1 MDLLRRLGFGGGS
14 AKGTR
19 SPTDRLTLM
28 TDDLIDALRPDP
40 AVALDDEG
48 LPLRIVAIADT
59 HGESRLLARLLQS
72 LGEVGKARDAAIY
85 LLGDLVD
92 RGPDSRG
99 CLDIAARILRDRPA
113 SKVFLGNHDE
123 WFLRFLE
130 GELLGDEAMNWLAQG
145 GSETIASYGLDAD
158 GDPSTIRQALIAAA
172 PDHRTLLR
180 GAEAIG
186 LVGDFAFVHA
196 GVDPSRPLDAQDR
209 HDCVWIRAPFMRHE
223 GPLSHVVVHGHTPQ
237 KGRRPTVTENR
248 ISIDTGACFVGTM
261 TAAVIDRD
269 ASTIDFYAVDRG
281 GVFSEV
287 AAHRLDRGFGTVLD
301 RFGPSRPTAAKG

>member
-1 MDLLRRLGFGGGS
+1 MDLLKALGFRQRP
-14 AKGTR
+14 AEGTPAR
-19 SPTDRLTLM
+19 GDRLLSM
-28 TDDLIDALRPDP
+28 TDDLIDALRPTP

-48 LPLRIVAIADT
+48 LPKRIVAIADT
-59 HGESRLLARLLQS
+59 HGESRLFARLLQG
-72 LGEVGKARDAAIY
+72 LHGVDAAGDAALY

-99 CLDIAARILRDRPA
+99 CLDIASRILRERPA
-113 SKVFLGNHDE
+113 SRIFLGNHDE
-123 WFLRFLE
+123 WFLRFLK
-130 GELLGDEAMNWLAQG
+130 GDLSGDEALNWLSQG
-145 GSETIASYGLDAD
+145 GSETIESYGLAAD
-158 GDPSTIRQALIAAA
+158 GDLSRVKDAVIETA
-172 PDHRTLLR
+172 PDHLTLLNE
-180 GAEAIG
+180 AEAIG

-196 GVDPSRPLDAQDR
+196 GVDPAKPLDAQDP

-261 TAAVIDRD
+261 TAVVIDR
-269 ASTIDFYAVDRG
+269 AAGSIDFYAVDRG
-281 GVFSEV
+281 GTFSEI

-301 RFGPSRPTAAKG
+301 RFGPSRPMAAKG